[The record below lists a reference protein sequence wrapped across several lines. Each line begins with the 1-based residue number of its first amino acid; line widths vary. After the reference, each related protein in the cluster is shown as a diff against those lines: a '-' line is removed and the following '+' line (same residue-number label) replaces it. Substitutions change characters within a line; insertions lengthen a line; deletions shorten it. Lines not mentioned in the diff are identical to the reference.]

1 MTPMGAPAEPH
12 LSLWVQGEGA
22 SPKSQ
27 WGGGAIRAQPALCS
41 PPLCAHFLLSV
52 SVSRFLPSI
61 PLSAPLPP
69 CVSLSPALSHLLSS
83 AALFSPPLSACL
95 TLSLPSLPPSLFLSV
110 CVSLC
115 PLSACLSLPR
125 SRLSPPAQPC
135 PPLPFLPHAC
145 SPVLAGPAQSQGRLL
160 APLSIALCFCSHCQ
174 RACACWG
181 SWFSFCSVTS
191 WRPHGLQVTGQHAVE
206 ASPAQLGHA

>member
-1 MTPMGAPAEPH
+1 MTPMGAPAEPQ
-12 LSLWVQGEGA
+12 LSLWVQREGA

-125 SRLSPPAQPC
+125 SRLSPPGPAVPASPLPAPRVQPC
-135 PPLPFLPHAC
+135 PGRACSKPGASLGPFVHCPLFLFPLPEGMCLLGFL
-145 SPVLAGPAQSQGRLL
+145 VQLL
-160 APLSIALCFCSHCQ
+160 
-174 RACACWG
+174 
-181 SWFSFCSVTS
+181 
-191 WRPHGLQVTGQHAVE
+191 
-206 ASPAQLGHA
+206 

>member
-1 MTPMGAPAEPH
+1 MTPMGALAEPQ

-41 PPLCAHFLLSV
+41 PPLCAHFL
-52 SVSRFLPSI
+52 FLYLASF
-61 PLSAPLPP
+61 PP
-69 CVSLSPALSHLLSS
+69 SLSLLLSLRASLCPLLSHLLSS
-83 AALFSPPLSACL
+83 AAVFSPPLSACL

-115 PLSACLSLPR
+115 PLSACLFPTPVSAL
-125 SRLSPPAQPC
+125 PAQPC

-160 APLSIALCFCSHCQ
+160 APLSITLCFCSHCQ
-174 RACACWG
+174 RACLCWV

-191 WRPHGLQVTGQHAVE
+191 LRPRGLQVTGL
-206 ASPAQLGHA
+206 QLQWRPLLPS